1 MKTYNKLVRDKIPE
15 IMRANGAKPKARI
28 LANDDEYKSALLEK
42 LVEEAKEALEAR
54 GDLTGLV
61 KEIGDVT
68 EVVSAI
74 AEAFKLDWGTI
85 EDVREN
91 RLKSRG
97 GFGGR
102 IFLESEE

>member
-1 MKTYNKLVRDKIPE
+1 MKIYNKLVRDRIPE

-28 LANDDEYKSALLEK
+28 LANDDEYRSALLEK
-42 LVEEAKEALEAR
+42 LVEEAKETLGAKGGLAE
-54 GDLTGLV
+54 LV

-68 EVVSAI
+68 EVISAI
-74 AEAFKLDWGTI
+74 VEAYKLDWNVI
-85 EDVREN
+85 EDVRGE

-97 GFGGR
+97 GFEMR